1 MFVLLRLIINL
12 IGVIYTLYNH
22 EIYDFKKLFILKI
35 NFHHNKLPFVLFLII
50 GLGILGYTI
59 THFYVKGKI
68 EKLLNNQLSNKGEKN
83 YTDLDLSLI
92 GNYVELTGVKID
104 SFMVGESKSEIEV
117 SKIVVSGLSYFKI
130 ISSGTIE
137 IESVIIDSLQTTYYK
152 SQKTDTSKTKRNKLK
167 SKIVI
172 EDILLKNSS
181 VTILNAVNDSL
192 EFSAED
198 VTFQFS
204 DLIVDKESIQEKIP
218 FLFSSFSG
226 STGKI
231 IASLNDYE
239 KIEIESLNHDE
250 NTIIKNFSLK
260 SKYNKVELQSK
271 LSKERDYVNLKIPDI
286 TLNNLAFKTADKRL
300 CLEMTSGELDHL
312 NLEIYRNKLLP
323 DDVAKKPMFS
333 AVLKKLPIIVR
344 VPIIRINDGTIKY
357 SELIEQGTN
366 PGEIVFTDVNSI
378 IKNNFGKNARAITFS
393 NKAKLMGVAPI
404 QVEWKF
410 YIKNDQKMFNAMGVI
425 KDFDTKYINSFL
437 KSNLQAKASGVI
449 NELYFTIGG
458 NDYAS
463 NGDIKM
469 KYNDFKFFVL
479 KENRLGVNKILTL
492 IGNIFTND
500 GSNADEDGYRYGQ
513 IEVERDHTK
522 SFFNYLWINLKDGIV
537 STIVG
542 NGKKD

>member
-1 MFVLLRLIINL
+1 M
-12 IGVIYTLYNH
+12 
-22 EIYDFKKLFILKI
+22 KI

-50 GLGILGYTI
+50 GLGVLGYAI
-59 THFYVKGKI
+59 THFYVKSKI
-68 EKLLNNQLSNKGEKN
+68 EELVSNKLSAKVE
-83 YTDLDLSLI
+83 YSDLDLSLI
-92 GNYVELTGVKID
+92 GNYIELSGVQLD
-104 SFMVGESKSEIEV
+104 SFISGESKSEIKV
-117 SKIVVSGLSYFKI
+117 SKIVVSGLNYFKI

-137 IESVIIDSLQTTYYK
+137 IENVVVDSLHTIYHRSK
-152 SQKTDTSKTKRNKLK
+152 KTDTSNTKKKKFK
-167 SKIVI
+167 SKIRI
-172 EDILLKNSS
+172 DNIALKNSS
-181 VTILNAVNDSL
+181 VIILNAVNDSL
-192 EFSAED
+192 QFLAKD
-198 VTFQFS
+198 VAFQFS
-204 DLIVDKESIQEKIP
+204 DVTINKTSIQEKIP
-218 FLFSSFSG
+218 FLFTSFTG

-231 IASLNDYE
+231 IASLNDFE
-239 KIEIESLNHDE
+239 RIEIDSFNHKE

-260 SKYNKVELQSK
+260 SKYNKIELQSK
-271 LSKERDYVNLKIPDI
+271 LQKERDYINLKIPKI

-323 DDVAKKPMFS
+323 DDVTIKPMFS
-333 AVLKKLPIIVR
+333 SIFKKLPIIVR
-344 VPIIRINDGTIKY
+344 VPVIRINDGTIKY

-366 PGEIVFTDVNSI
+366 PGEIVFTNVNSI
-378 IKNNFGKNARAITFS
+378 IKNNFGKNTRAITFS

-410 YIKNDQKMFNAMGVI
+410 YIKNDQKMFNATGVI

-542 NGKKD
+542 NGKKE